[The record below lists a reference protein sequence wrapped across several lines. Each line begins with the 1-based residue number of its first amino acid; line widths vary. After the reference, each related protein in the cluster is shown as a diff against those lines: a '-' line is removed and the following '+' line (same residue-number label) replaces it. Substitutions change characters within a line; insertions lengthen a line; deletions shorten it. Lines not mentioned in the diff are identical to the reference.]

1 MRAKYGINE
10 AKKMSLLRALMD
22 KEPTSPEDVMEG
34 KGNPNPNTKKKNC
47 SILPLMVK

>member
-34 KGNPNPNTKKKNC
+34 KGNPNPDTKKQTAAYYH
-47 SILPLMVK
+47 